1 MRRELNS
8 TDTITLLCEDT
19 VDGIFTAIY
28 KAWELGTGHT
38 AVQVEDGTSMS
49 LFSTYRKVDT
59 DSDIAFRVA
68 RSVSRKISEE
78 AYGMIYNSALSD
90 RPGKAQYIYKF
101 LQKGFKAGSDIVNY
115 LQDDDVRNV
124 YEMSGFVW
132 RESHKYM
139 GFVRFEELESG
150 ILCSRINP
158 RSNVIP
164 LLAEHFND
172 RLNQENWMILD
183 TNRNFAAVHRK
194 GEEALLI
201 KGVTEEQL
209 SSMGKLSEREKEF
222 QSLWDCFYHTIAISE
237 RKNDRQQM
245 LMMPKRYRKYM
256 KAENN

>member
-1 MRRELNS
+1 MNN

-28 KAWELGTGHT
+28 KAWEIGTKHT
-38 AVQVEDGTSMS
+38 EVQVEDGMTMS
-49 LFSTYRKVDT
+49 LFSSYKKVDA
-59 DSDIAFRVA
+59 DAQLAFRVA
-68 RSVSRKISEE
+68 DSISRKISDE
-78 AYGMIYNSALSD
+78 AYGLIYNAALSD
-90 RPGKAQYIYKF
+90 RSGKAQYIYRF
-101 LQKGFKAGSDIVNY
+101 LQKGFKVGKEIINY

-124 YEMSGFVW
+124 YEMSRFVW

-150 ILCSRINP
+150 VLCSRINP
-158 RSNVIP
+158 RSNVVP
-164 LLAEHFND
+164 LIAEHFSD
-172 RLNQENWMILD
+172 RLNQENWVILD

-201 KGVTEEQL
+201 NGVTEEQL
-209 SSMGKLSEREKEF
+209 NSMGELSEREKEF

-256 KAENN
+256 KAENSRN